1 MWKQPWSLKEGFFI
15 GLGLIAVGAA
25 LQLATGPV
33 AWQIFAWP
41 VNLVM
46 LGLIVALLAAAY
58 VCHDKVY
65 AVRYL
70 MSWRSAVAALAYA
83 VPLTIIMGVTRQVP
97 GNAEPTDALG
107 LSRMLSFWPFVLVY
121 LWVALTVGLVGIRQW
136 THLSW
141 RRLPAAAS
149 HLGLFIV
156 LVSGTLGSADMQRV
170 KMYCEKGQPEWRV
183 IDENNRT
190 VELPLAIQLNR
201 FILEEYPPKFIVVD
215 NQTGQTLMHG
225 GRPLT
230 LTADSTLTRG
240 RLGGWTITVL
250 ERRADD
256 VLKVRATDT
265 HTGQAVSEGIVACGN
280 YMMPPQ
286 MVALGQRYSL
296 AIPAREPRRY
306 ASEVEVMTK
315 SGKHLEAT
323 IEVNKPLT
331 VEGWK
336 IYQYSYNTEMGRW
349 STYSVLE
356 LVTDPWL
363 PVVYVGI
370 GLLAV
375 GAIGMFFKK
384 RREED

>member
-1 MWKQPWSLKEGFFI
+1 
-15 GLGLIAVGAA
+15 
-25 LQLATGPV
+25 
-33 AWQIFAWP
+33 
-41 VNLVM
+41 M
-46 LGLIVALLAAAY
+46 LEFLALL
-58 VCHDKVY
+58 
-65 AVRYL
+65 
-70 MSWRSAVAALAYA
+70 
-83 VPLTIIMGVTRQVP
+83 
-97 GNAEPTDALG
+97 
-107 LSRMLSFWPFVLVY
+107 LVY

-156 LVSGTLGSADMQRV
+156 LVSGTLGAADMHRV

-201 FILEEYPPKFIVVD
+201 FILEEYLPKFIVVD

-265 HTGQAVSEGIVACGN
+265 HTGQAVGEGIVACGN

-296 AIPAREPRRY
+296 AIPAREPRRLCLGDGGDDQERQ
-306 ASEVEVMTK
+306 APGGHHRGEQAV
-315 SGKHLEAT
+315 
-323 IEVNKPLT
+323 T
-331 VEGWK
+331 VEGME
-336 IYQYSYNTEMGRW
+336 N
-349 STYSVLE
+349 
-356 LVTDPWL
+356 L
-363 PVVYVGI
+363 PVKHTTQRWDVELI
-370 GLLAV
+370 QRA
-375 GAIGMFFKK
+375 GA
-384 RREED
+384 R